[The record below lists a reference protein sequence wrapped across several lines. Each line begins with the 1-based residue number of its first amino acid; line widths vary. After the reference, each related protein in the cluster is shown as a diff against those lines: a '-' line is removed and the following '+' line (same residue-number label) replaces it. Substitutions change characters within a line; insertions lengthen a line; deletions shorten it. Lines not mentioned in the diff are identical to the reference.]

1 MAIAPTYA
9 LNDGTQLPAIGFG
22 TSPMDDAETETAV
35 REAVRLGY
43 RLVDTASRYGNEA
56 GVGRAVATVDVPRS
70 EVLITSKLRGDDQ
83 GYEPALKAFEETRS
97 RLGVEYVDLYLIH
110 WPLPRLD
117 KYVDSWRAMI
127 KLRDDGLVRSIG
139 VSNFTPTHLDRLVT
153 ETGVAPSVNQIELH
167 PYFPQPE
174 MRVADEERGVLTQAW
189 RPLGRGG
196 ELLAAPPIADAAAR
210 HGRTPA
216 QVVLRWHI
224 QLGAVP
230 IPKSATPERMA
241 SNLSVFDFELSRSE
255 VDAITGLARGRLAG
269 DPDTH
274 EEF

>member
-70 EVLITSKLRGDDQ
+70 EILITSKLPRRRPGVRAGAEGVRGDAVAVGRRVRRPLPDPLAAAATRQVRETVAGDDQ
-83 GYEPALKAFEETRS
+83 AAR
-97 RLGVEYVDLYLIH
+97 R
-110 WPLPRLD
+110 
-117 KYVDSWRAMI
+117 RA
-127 KLRDDGLVRSIG
+127 G
-139 VSNFTPTHLDRLVT
+139 PLDRGQQLHARRIST
-153 ETGVAPSVNQIELH
+153 AWSTRPAWRPAVNQIELH

-174 MRVADEERGVLTQAW
+174 MRAADAERGVADPGW

-216 QVVLRWHI
+216 QVVLRWHV

-230 IPKSATPERMA
+230 IPKSATPERK
-241 SNLSVFDFELSRSE
+241 
-255 VDAITGLARGRLAG
+255 AR
-269 DPDTH
+269 T
-274 EEF
+274 